1 MLPDCFDCKYGGLE
15 HPCRT
20 AAGTFDFAKVAK
32 GILEVGRA
40 HGAAIEDTRE
50 PEIGEDLDWV
60 SDCEYETIEDHPQL
74 LVPLITAAIDAC
86 ATGQD
91 AGFIAAGLIENALVK
106 HGRHIIG
113 DLETLAA
120 RSPKVRFVLSGVWRQ
135 GGGVTEDVWQRLKA
149 AVAEGPVMEADDP
162 RNPGFGLPAERVA
175 SEQDVANLLMAK
187 LSSA

>member
-20 AAGTFDFAKVAK
+20 PSGTFDFAKVARC
-32 GILEVGRA
+32 ILAVGRVYD
-40 HGAAIEDTRE
+40 AAFEDARE
-50 PEIGEDLDWV
+50 AELGEELDWV
-60 SDCEYETIEDHPQL
+60 SDCEYETIEDHPHL

-86 ATGQD
+86 ETGRD

-106 HGRHIIG
+106 HGPKIIG

-120 RSPKVRFVLSGVWRQ
+120 HAPKVRFVLSGVWRQ
-135 GGGVTEDVWQRLKA
+135 GDGVTEDIWQRLRA

-175 SEQDVANLLMAK
+175 SEQVIEALLK
-187 LSSA
+187 TKVPPG